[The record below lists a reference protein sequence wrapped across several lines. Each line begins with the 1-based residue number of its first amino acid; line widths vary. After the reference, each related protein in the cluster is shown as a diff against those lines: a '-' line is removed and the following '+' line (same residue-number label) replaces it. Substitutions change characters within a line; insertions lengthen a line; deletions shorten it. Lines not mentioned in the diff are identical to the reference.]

1 MHSLTDRPTDGPPTI
16 PQYVRQKDA
25 ELNAKETDQRFEAE
39 TTTRKL
45 LITDETEKSDK

>member
-25 ELNAKETDQRFEAE
+25 ELNAKETDRPEIRSRNNDAQ
-39 TTTRKL
+39 TTNHG
-45 LITDETEKSDK
+45 